1 MAPTI
6 EPLVEYIQAHR
17 AHGAHDEQIW
27 IELLNASWP
36 YELIQA
42 GFDNIDGAN
51 TVAPNMAAAQTA
63 PPSGSPAPIAVRQKY
78 KVTTAIADV
87 FRGLKVNWQTVI
99 GGGLVILIAI
109 TALSVVVLLA
119 GIVLF
124 RQFFADL
131 ALNPLL
137 LLNNPARLFVIVGV
151 LYVVLLILGAL
162 FNSMLLSGISLTLR
176 DGLDGNQGKVFPT
189 IRRTFS
195 TLIRVALANALMAI
209 TIVGPFLLA
218 GILVAGL
225 SILMRDRSLLVI
237 LIGLISFIAT
247 GVWVVVAFLRYWLAP
262 YVALFET
269 DIRLRNT
276 LGRSKSL
283 MYKGGQ
289 WFLVKSVLLTLAF
302 GLVYAVIVELLGD
315 NPPLAILILLIIV
328 NVLVSFIAIGMYYAL
343 YRNRVAVKG

>member
-1 MAPTI
+1 
-6 EPLVEYIQAHR
+6 
-17 AHGAHDEQIW
+17 
-27 IELLNASWP
+27 
-36 YELIQA
+36 
-42 GFDNIDGAN
+42 
-51 TVAPNMAAAQTA
+51 
-63 PPSGSPAPIAVRQKY
+63 
-78 KVTTAIADV
+78 
-87 FRGLKVNWQTVI
+87 
-99 GGGLVILIAI
+99 
-109 TALSVVVLLA
+109 
-119 GIVLF
+119 
-124 RQFFADL
+124 
-131 ALNPLL
+131 
-137 LLNNPARLFVIVGV
+137 
-151 LYVVLLILGAL
+151 
-162 FNSMLLSGISLTLR
+162 
-176 DGLDGNQGKVFPT
+176 
-189 IRRTFS
+189 
-195 TLIRVALANALMAI
+195 
-209 TIVGPFLLA
+209 
-218 GILVAGL
+218 
-225 SILMRDRSLLVI
+225 MRDRSLLVI